1 MSSLKRN
8 LWFGWLIPI
17 VLVSVIVFAA
27 CRSEDVVPAPMPEPI
42 IGTGTERADPMVFPT
57 ASPLTVPLPAPDGVP
72 EELKTVWEVWALL
85 TREHVDRSEFDP
97 EVFTEAAIRGL
108 IEALGDPHTNYVRPA
123 AFEIENDDL
132 FGRFEGIGAN
142 VRMRAD
148 GKLQIIAP
156 IKGSPAEA
164 AGLKPGDLVLAVN
177 GEDIVG
183 LSLLEAVGKIR
194 GPKGSEVLLLIVHL
208 GEFDEIEVS
217 VRRDVIPLESVVVR
231 TQLEDRFAHI
241 RLTTFY
247 EDTAEQ
253 LARAVRDA
261 RASGLEGLILDVRDN
276 PGGLL
281 SSVINVVSMFIE
293 DGLVLYEVDGSGR
306 RTDHKSTGN
315 GEFAD
320 FPMVLLAN
328 GFSASASEILAGA
341 LQDYD
346 RAPVIGDT
354 TFGKGSVNILR
365 RLENGGGLYL
375 TFAKWFTPEGRP
387 IEGTGIDP
395 DIEVVSRDS
404 QKADID
410 QLNKANE
417 TLESIVA
424 GKGALGS
431 ARP

>member
-1 MSSLKRN
+1 ML
-8 LWFGWLIPI
+8 L
-17 VLVSVIVFAA
+17 AA
-27 CRSEDVVPAPMPEPI
+27 CRSQDAASAPTPEPAVAKSA
-42 IGTGTERADPMVFPT
+42 ELEDPMVFPT
-57 ASPLTVPLPAPDGVP
+57 ASPLTEPLPAPDGVP

-85 TREHVDRSEFDP
+85 TREHVDRTQFDP

-108 IEALGDPHTNYVRPA
+108 IDALGDPHTNYVRPE
-123 AFEIENDDL
+123 AFNIENDDL

-177 GEDIVG
+177 GESIVG

-194 GPKGSEVLLLIVHL
+194 GPRGSEVLLLIVHL
-208 GEFDEIEVS
+208 GEIDEIEMA
-217 VRRDVIPLESVVVR
+217 VRRDVIPLESVLVR
-231 TQLEDRFAHI
+231 TQPDDRFAHI

-247 EDTAEQ
+247 ENTAKQ
-253 LARAVRDA
+253 LAQAVREA
-261 RASGLEGLILDVRDN
+261 RDGGSEGLILDVRNN

-306 RTDHKSTGN
+306 RTDHKSTGD

-328 GFSASASEILAGA
+328 EGSASASEILAGA
-341 LQDYD
+341 LQDYE
-346 RAPVIGDT
+346 RASVIGDT
-354 TFGKGSVNILR
+354 TFGKGTVNILR

-375 TFAKWFTPEGRP
+375 TFAKWFTPAGRP
-387 IEGTGIDP
+387 IEGNGIDP
-395 DIEVVSRDS
+395 DIEVVSRDA

-417 TLESIVA
+417 VLESVVA
-424 GKGALGS
+424 GAGALG
-431 ARP
+431 AVRP

>member
-1 MSSLKRN
+1 
-8 LWFGWLIPI
+8 
-17 VLVSVIVFAA
+17 
-27 CRSEDVVPAPMPEPI
+27 
-42 IGTGTERADPMVFPT
+42 MVFPT
-57 ASPLTVPLPAPDGVP
+57 ASPLTEPLPAPDGVP

-85 TREHVDRSEFDP
+85 TREHVDRTQFDP

-108 IEALGDPHTNYVRPA
+108 IDALGDPHTNYVRPE
-123 AFEIENDDL
+123 AFNIENDDL

-177 GEDIVG
+177 GESIVG

-194 GPKGSEVLLLIVHL
+194 GPRGSEVLLLIVHL
-208 GEFDEIEVS
+208 GEIDEIEMA
-217 VRRDVIPLESVVVR
+217 VRRDVIPLESVLVR
-231 TQLEDRFAHI
+231 TQPDDRFAHI

-247 EDTAEQ
+247 ENTAKQ
-253 LARAVRDA
+253 LAQAVREA
-261 RASGLEGLILDVRDN
+261 RDGGSEGLILDVRNN

-306 RTDHKSTGN
+306 RTDHKSTGD

-328 GFSASASEILAGA
+328 EGSASASEILAGA
-341 LQDYD
+341 LQDYE
-346 RAPVIGDT
+346 RASVIGDT
-354 TFGKGSVNILR
+354 TFGKGTVNILR
-365 RLENGGGLYL
+365 RRENGGGLYL
-375 TFAKWFTPEGRP
+375 TFAKWFTPAGRP
-387 IEGTGIDP
+387 IEGNGIDP
-395 DIEVVSRDS
+395 DIEVVSRDA

-417 TLESIVA
+417 VLESVVA
-424 GKGALGS
+424 GAGALG
-431 ARP
+431 AVRP

>member
-1 MSSLKRN
+1 
-8 LWFGWLIPI
+8 
-17 VLVSVIVFAA
+17 
-27 CRSEDVVPAPMPEPI
+27 
-42 IGTGTERADPMVFPT
+42 
-57 ASPLTVPLPAPDGVP
+57 
-72 EELKTVWEVWALL
+72 L

-108 IEALGDPHTNYVRPA
+108 IEALGDPHTNYVRPE
-123 AFEIENDDL
+123 AFQIENDDL
-132 FGRFEGIGAN
+132 FGKFEGIGAN

-164 AGLKPGDLVLAVN
+164 AGLKPGDLILAVN

-194 GPKGSEVLLLIVHL
+194 GPRGSEVRLLIIHL
-208 GEFDEIEVS
+208 GEFDELEVL

-231 TQLEDRFAHI
+231 TQPEDKFAHI

-247 EDTAEQ
+247 QDTAKQ
-253 LARAVRDA
+253 LAQAVREA
-261 RASGLEGLILDVRDN
+261 RDGGSEGLILDVRNN

-281 SSVINVVSMFIE
+281 SSVIDVVSLFTT

-306 RTDHKSTGN
+306 RTDHKSSGD

-341 LQDYD
+341 LQDYE

-375 TFAKWFTPEGRP
+375 TFAKWFTPNGRP
-387 IEGTGIDP
+387 IEGTGVDP
-395 DIEVVSRDS
+395 DLEIVSRDA

-417 TLESIVA
+417 ILESIVA
-424 GKGALGS
+424 GEYVFGKAI
-431 ARP
+431 P

>member
-1 MSSLKRN
+1 M
-8 LWFGWLIPI
+8 
-17 VLVSVIVFAA
+17 VLASAMLLAA
-27 CRSEDVVPAPMPEPI
+27 CQSEKAASAPTLEPVI
-42 IGTGTERADPMVFPT
+42 AATTEQADPMVFPT
-57 ASPLTVPLPAPDGVP
+57 VSPLTQPLPAPDGVP

-85 TREHVDRSEFDP
+85 TREHVDRTNFDP
-97 EVFTEAAIRGL
+97 EVFTEAAIRG
-108 IEALGDPHTNYVRPA
+108 IVKALGDPHTNYVRPE
-123 AFEIENDDL
+123 AFEIQNDDL

-156 IKGSPAEA
+156 IEGSPAEA
-164 AGLKPGDLVLAVN
+164 AGLKPGDIILAVN
-177 GEDIVG
+177 GENIVG
-183 LSLLEAVGKIR
+183 MSLLEAVGKIR
-194 GPKGSEVLLLIVHL
+194 GPRGSEVRLLVVHL
-208 GEFDEIEVS
+208 GEFDEVIVS
-217 VRRDVIPLESVVVR
+217 VRRDVIPLESVLVR
-231 TQLEDRFAHI
+231 TQPDDRFAHI

-253 LARAVRDA
+253 LAQAVREA
-261 RASGLEGLILDVRDN
+261 RDSGAEGLILDVRNN

-281 SSVINVVSMFIE
+281 SSVINVVSLFVG
-293 DGLVLYEVDGSGR
+293 DGLVLYEMDGSGR
-306 RTDHKSTGN
+306 RTDHKTTGD

-328 GFSASASEILAGA
+328 AFSASASEILAGA

-387 IEGTGIDP
+387 IEGIGIDP
-395 DIEVVSRDS
+395 DIEVTSRDA

-410 QLNKANE
+410 QLKKANE
-417 TLESIVA
+417 VLASIVD
-424 GKGALGS
+424 GNGVLGA
-431 ARP
+431 ATP

>member
-1 MSSLKRN
+1 MA
-8 LWFGWLIPI
+8 
-17 VLVSVIVFAA
+17 LVSVMLFAA
-27 CRSEDVVPAPMPEPI
+27 CKSQDPASPAPIPESAVAASA
-42 IGTGTERADPMVFPT
+42 ERVDPMVFPT
-57 ASPLTVPLPAPDGVP
+57 ASPLTEPLPAPKGVP
-72 EELKTVWEVWALL
+72 EELKIVWEVWALL
-85 TREHVDRSEFDP
+85 TQEHVNRSDFDP
-97 EVFTEAAIRGL
+97 EVFTEAAIRGI
-108 IEALGDPHTNYVRPA
+108 IEALGDPHTNYVRPE
-123 AFEIENDDL
+123 AFQIENADL
-132 FGRFEGIGAN
+132 FGKFEGIGAH

-164 AGLKPGDLVLAVN
+164 AGLKPGDLILAVN
-177 GEDIVG
+177 GEDITG

-194 GPKGSEVLLLIVHL
+194 GPRGSEVRLLVIHL
-208 GEFDEIEVS
+208 GKFDEIEVL

-231 TQLEDRFAHI
+231 TQPDDRFAHI

-247 EDTAEQ
+247 EDTAKQ
-253 LARAVRDA
+253 LAQALREA
-261 RASGLEGLILDVRDN
+261 RENGAEGLILDVRDN

-281 SSVINVVSMFIE
+281 SSVINVVSLFIE

-306 RTDHKSTGN
+306 RTDHKATGN

-320 FPMVLLAN
+320 LPMVLLAN
-328 GFSASASEILAGA
+328 AFSASASEILAGA

-365 RLENGGGLYL
+365 RLDNGGGLYL

-387 IEGTGIDP
+387 IEGAGIEP
-395 DIEVVSRDS
+395 DVEVTSRDAK
-404 QKADID
+404 KADID

-417 TLESIVA
+417 VLSSIISRN
-424 GKGALGS
+424 GALGI
-431 ARP
+431 ATP